1 MSTSEQSVAVITG
14 HRGFIGQHAV
24 RALGADGWL
33 VVAAG
38 RPEVEI
44 PSPAFSSLLRRSAPA
59 LVVHCAGPSSVQTAE
74 ESPEA
79 DRAGSVGVVEALVS
93 VLEELNHTPRLLL
106 VSSAAVYGD
115 PPELPVSVDAPI
127 RPISAY
133 GRHRV
138 DAEHTALT
146 SSVPTTVARIFS
158 AYGEGLE
165 RQVWWD
171 IAQQAL
177 NGDVILSGDGSE
189 SRDFVHG
196 DDIGCALTAIARRA
210 TFTGD
215 VFNVATGTETTIA
228 ELADRL
234 ADRINPAVDVTF
246 TGAARKGDP
255 RRWRADI
262 GALRSLGFEPTVGLS
277 EGVERFARWVR
288 ET

>member
-1 MSTSEQSVAVITG
+1 MSTPEQSVAVVTG
-14 HRGFIGQHAV
+14 HRGFIGQHAA

-33 VVAAG
+33 VVTAG
-38 RPEVEI
+38 RPDLEI
-44 PSPAFSSLLRRSAPA
+44 PSPAFSSLLRDSAPV

-74 ESPEA
+74 DAPEA
-79 DRAGSVGVVEALVS
+79 DRAGSVGVVEALVTR
-93 VLEELNHTPRLLL
+93 LEELEHTPRLLL

-115 PPELPVSVDAPI
+115 PPSLPVSVDAPI

-138 DAEHTALT
+138 DAERKAL
-146 SSVPTTVARIFS
+146 SSDVPTTVARIFS

-171 IAQQAL
+171 VAQQAL
-177 NGDVILSGDGSE
+177 TGDVALSGDGSE

-196 DDIGCALTAIARRA
+196 DDIGRALATIARRA
-210 TFTGD
+210 TFAGD

-234 ADRINPAVDVTF
+234 VHRINRAADVTF

-262 GALRSLGFEPTVGLS
+262 GALRSLGFEPAVGLS

-288 ET
+288 EP